1 MNEIFSEKVVTN
13 RRTYFFDVKETKEG
27 SMYLVIGELTQI
39 GSEVERHRIMVFE
52 ESIDLFVEGLDK
64 AIEFIKGEEKE
75 TEYKTADLDEGGGR
89 SIREILERIEA
100 KINGIREHF
109 R

>member
-27 SMYLVIGELTQI
+27 AKYLVIGELTQI
-39 GSEVERHRIMVFE
+39 GSETERHRVMVFE
-52 ESIDLFVEGLDK
+52 ESLDSFVDGLDK
-64 AIEFIKGEEKE
+64 AIDFIRYGQAREREIDEEG
-75 TEYKTADLDEGGGR
+75 EGGL
-89 SIREILERIEA
+89 REMLERIERGV
-100 KINGIREHF
+100 NEIRGHF